1 MRDRLSFH
9 HGDLSGRL
17 LNTWKQAGQSKRRPY
32 RRLIL
37 PMVGAGDFEPANF
50 FSLAEIGIIIR
61 ELGQQHSLRLGLFSE
76 LSYEPGG
83 VRDKPTMF
91 VLVIVPYHH

>member
-1 MRDRLSFH
+1 
-9 HGDLSGRL
+9 
-17 LNTWKQAGQSKRRPY
+17 
-32 RRLIL
+32 
-37 PMVGAGDFEPANF
+37 MVVAGDFEPANL

-61 ELGQQHSLRLGLFSE
+61 ELGQQHSLRLGIFSE

-83 VRDKPTMF
+83 VRDKPAML